1 VKHFYPN
8 KLSVKHTLKNTCSLL
23 ALIHEETFHSTNGSF
38 IVEKSSSHLEKHTL
52 LRTDH

>member
-23 ALIHEETFHSTNGSF
+23 AYIDSILKKLSIPQM
-38 IVEKSSSHLEKHTL
+38 VL
-52 LRTDH
+52 L